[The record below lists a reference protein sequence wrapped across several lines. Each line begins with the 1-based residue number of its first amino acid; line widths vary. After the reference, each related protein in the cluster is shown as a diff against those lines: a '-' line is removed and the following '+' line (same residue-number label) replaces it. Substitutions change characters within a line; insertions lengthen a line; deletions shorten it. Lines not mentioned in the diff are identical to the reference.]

1 MKVENNGKTLSGT
14 TEEMKQEFYR
24 QVKADEFQN
33 GYWQWQ
39 YYSNFFNRFE
49 SLPNKNHPVFYE
61 NIKYAC
67 EMTEKHP
74 EYAVLNRKPAEAGRS
89 RFVHFKAK
97 SADWLGM
104 LVCIAAKYYLIDPK
118 SMNYITDN
126 SYFSGEEIPN
136 AYECTPKEIQE
147 IKDSLFSS

>member
-24 QVKADEFQN
+24 QVKNDEYQN
-33 GYWQWQ
+33 GYWQWK
-39 YYSNFFNRFE
+39 YYSDCYNVYVPITADFPLFNAA
-49 SLPNKNHPVFYE
+49 
-61 NIKYAC
+61 KYRC
-67 EMTEKHP
+67 EMTERHP
-74 EYAVLNRKPAEAGRS
+74 DYFKKSRKPAKAGRS
-89 RFVHFKAK
+89 KYVYFKNQF
-97 SADWLGM
+97 DWLGM

-136 AYECTPKEIQE
+136 AYECTPEEIQQ
-147 IKDSLFSS
+147 IKNSLFSS